1 MKILVINCGS
11 SSIKYKLYD
20 ARTENEL
27 AGGLIER
34 IGEQSSHT
42 VHKCGG
48 AAFERD
54 NRIADYEMGIGQIL
68 DLLTTCGDPPPIER
82 AEEIAGAGHRVVHGG
97 ERFADSVRIDARV
110 LDAIDHCADLAPL
123 HNPANLAG
131 IRATMKLLRTKPQV
145 AVFDTAFFQTMPP
158 AAYTYA
164 VPHAWYDQYRVRRY
178 GFHGTSHRFVA
189 AQAAALLGKA
199 KPNLITLHL
208 GNGGSM
214 TCIRDGAAVDQTMGL
229 TPLEGLVMGTRCG
242 DIDPA
247 IVFYMLGKGLSPDA
261 VRRALEKES
270 GLLGVSGVSRDL
282 RDVMSAAQEGNAR
295 AALAVEVFAH
305 RARKYVGAFLAE
317 LGTCDAVVFTGG
329 IGENSPPMRAR
340 ILDGLAPLGIDLD
353 AQRNDA
359 RGSEPFAI
367 TADGSRI
374 AAWVIPTNEELMI
387 ARDTVR
393 LIA

>member
-1 MKILVINCGS
+1 
-11 SSIKYKLYD
+11 
-20 ARTENEL
+20 
-27 AGGLIER
+27 
-34 IGEQSSHT
+34 
-42 VHKCGG
+42 
-48 AAFERD
+48 
-54 NRIADYEMGIGQIL
+54 
-68 DLLTTCGDPPPIER
+68 
-82 AEEIAGAGHRVVHGG
+82 EEIAGAGHRVVHGG